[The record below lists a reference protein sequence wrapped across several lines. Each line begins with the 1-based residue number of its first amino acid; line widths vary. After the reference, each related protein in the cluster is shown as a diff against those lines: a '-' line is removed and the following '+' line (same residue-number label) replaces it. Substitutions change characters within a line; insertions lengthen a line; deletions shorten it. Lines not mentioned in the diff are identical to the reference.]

1 LAAQV
6 TSNVSN
12 QNYPQIKEKELEIRR
27 STESDYADILNIHTQ
42 AFGEKKGPE
51 IADLVSGL
59 LGDKTALPLLSLL
72 AVANAKTIGHILFT
86 KAEVTQTKESV
97 SAQILA
103 PLAILPESQSKGV
116 GGQLIKEG
124 LNQLKKSG
132 VELVFVLGHPDYYPR
147 SGFNPA
153 GVLGYEAPYHI
164 PEEHAGAWMVQ
175 ELCSGVIGKVQGK
188 VQCSDVLSQPQ
199 HWRE

>member
-1 LAAQV
+1 MKV
-6 TSNVSN
+6 
-12 QNYPQIKEKELEIRR
+12 RR
-27 STESDYADILNIHTQ
+27 STSSDNADIFNIHTQ
-42 AFGEKKGPE
+42 AFGEQKGPE
-51 IADLVSGL
+51 IADLVRGL
-59 LGDKTALPLLSLL
+59 LVDQTALPLLSLV
-72 AVANAKTIGHILFT
+72 AVDNAKIIGHILFT
-86 KAEVTQTKESV
+86 KAEVTQTTESV

-116 GGQLIKEG
+116 GGQLIQEG
-124 LNQLKKSG
+124 LQQLKDSG

-175 ELCSGVIGKVQGK
+175 ELCSGVIEKVQGK
-188 VQCSDVLSQPQ
+188 VKCSDVLNQPQ